1 MSSTIH
7 VNPKKGGIKEK
18 MKTFRKF
25 RKNAKA
31 LSPVVASIILIAVTV
46 AVSIAVAAWMGAL
59 SVGFMQTEQLSIT
72 GVQFITGGTNLNVTV
87 SNTGTTAVKIDQ
99 VWVNG
104 AQRTATYELSNGTD
118 ITDSTVPANAKGV
131 IIAIT
136 ASWTSGDSYQIKLV
150 SSKGTSFLYNAVA
163 A

>member
-1 MSSTIH
+1 
-7 VNPKKGGIKEK
+7 
-18 MKTFRKF
+18 MKRFRRSK
-25 RKNAKA
+25 KA

-72 GVQFITGGTNLNVTV
+72 SVQFLPGGTSLNATV

-104 AQRTATYELSNGTD
+104 LQRTATYELSNGTD

-131 IIAIT
+131 IIQIACNW
-136 ASWTSGDSYQIKLV
+136 SSGDSYQIKLV